1 MGREEKPAGHPF
13 SVPKITDKD
22 ELAEIKKI
30 APRLDDDEKVHLVVK
45 RMGELSV
52 SGTIFVTNKRI
63 VMVDAG
69 ILDDLSYDHI
79 SDVRLELSHFSYT
92 LVIKTRK
99 HLDEI
104 MLALKKKMTQIHGQ
118 VEWKENR
125 GYIRGIPRNKGELL
139 FQIVQHGIKEA
150 KT

>member
-1 MGREEKPAGHPF
+1 MDKEKNSEKKPF
-13 SVPKITDKD
+13 SVPKITDKE

-30 APRLDDDEKVHLVVK
+30 VPRLDDDEKVHLVAK
-45 RMGELSV
+45 RIGELSV

-63 VMVDAG
+63 IMVDSG
-69 ILDDLSYDHI
+69 IFEDLSYEQL
-79 SDVRLELSHFSYT
+79 SDARLEEAHFSYT

-99 HLDEI
+99 LDET
-104 MLALKKKMTQIHGQ
+104 MLALKRKMMQIHGQ

-139 FQIVQHGIKEA
+139 FKIVQYRIQET